1 MNYLTRYRVLRG
13 YAKSLGIRVPWY
25 YGNARALQ
33 HLYNARL
40 RQLNTVFTNRILD
53 FRSQS

>member
-13 YAKSLGIRVPWY
+13 YAKSLGIKVPWY

-33 HLYNARL
+33 YLYQARL
-40 RQLNTVFTNRILD
+40 RQLSPFTNRILD
-53 FRSQS
+53 FRSKK